1 MVPPER
7 RRRQGEERESGGKK
21 EAPVAKGG
29 FRYGG
34 YYGYAKG
41 TGAQEPAES
50 GRERELGRGGGDG
63 ASGRGGG
70 DGASGRRATWDRG
83 RC

>member
-1 MVPPER
+1 MPRER
-7 RRRQGEERESGGKK
+7 RRRQGEEGESGGKK

-34 YYGYAKG
+34 YRCCAEG
-41 TGAQEPAES
+41 TGMQEPAGR
-50 GRERELGRGGGDG
+50 GRERQLGWGGGN
-63 ASGRGGG
+63 
-70 DGASGRRATWDRG
+70 GASGRRATWDRD